1 MNQGN
6 SNEMNGTAA
15 NQEDS
20 RVVPMVVPFP
30 SGVRA
35 SEAPDHHAGLPGSSA
50 LSVPAVSH
58 LENMLSGEPAPV
70 WLAALVAAR
79 CRAQSQATYH
89 EIRWRAVRGRA
100 VYTNFGP
107 CTERIE
113 PLGVDLPAGDTVAV
127 WWEHGDTA
135 YATEVYSDSE
145 KCA

>member
-6 SNEMNGTAA
+6 SNEMNRTAA
-15 NQEDS
+15 NQEQGS
-20 RVVPMVVPFP
+20 LVPMVRPFP
-30 SGVRA
+30 SGVRP
-35 SEAPDHHAGLPGSSA
+35 SEALTQHAALPGSSA

-58 LENMLSGEPAPV
+58 LENMLSGKHAPV
-70 WLAALVAAR
+70 WLAALVAAS
-79 CRAQSQATYH
+79 CRAQSQGTYH
-89 EIRWRAVRGRA
+89 EIRWRAVSRPRRL
-100 VYTNFGP
+100 YQFRP

-135 YATEVYSDSE
+135 YAMEVYSDSE